1 MIGTKWKQGRSSHFN
16 FKSIFI
22 YIILFICQDKYI
34 YLYYPFHMPRQA
46 RIDAPGAL
54 HHIIARGNEKRKI
67 FEDKPDRQQFL
78 ARLGDILS
86 NTETACYAWALIPN
100 HALC

>member
-1 MIGTKWKQGRSSHFN
+1 
-16 FKSIFI
+16 
-22 YIILFICQDKYI
+22 
-34 YLYYPFHMPRQA
+34 MPRQS

-67 FEDKPDRQQFL
+67 FKDTKDYKEFL

-86 NTETACYAWALIPN
+86 HTETTCYA
-100 HALC
+100 

>member
-1 MIGTKWKQGRSSHFN
+1 
-16 FKSIFI
+16 
-22 YIILFICQDKYI
+22 
-34 YLYYPFHMPRQA
+34 MPRQA

-100 HALC
+100 HFHLLLRTGAVPIATVMRRLLTGYASYF